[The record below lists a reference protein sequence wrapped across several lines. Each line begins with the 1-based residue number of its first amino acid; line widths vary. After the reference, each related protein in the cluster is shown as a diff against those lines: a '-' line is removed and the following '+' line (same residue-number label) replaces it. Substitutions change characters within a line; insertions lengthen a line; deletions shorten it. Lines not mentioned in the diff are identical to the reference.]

1 MPEGGQA
8 RPAPVAQASR
18 AAVPAG
24 QTATPH
30 DAGPLGTR
38 SRATGW
44 GPRWWVRFRR
54 QPTGPTGLAILLPIV
69 IVALFATQLAP
80 SDPLVGNG
88 PALRPPAAAH
98 PLGTDDLGRDVLSG
112 VLHGARVSLAV
123 GLTVALI
130 STACGIVVG
139 GLAGFFGGFVDDAL
153 MRLTELVQ
161 ILPRFFLAIII
172 ATFFGGSLFT
182 IVLLLGLTF
191 WPSTARLLRAQML
204 SLREREFVV
213 AARAIGAAPP
223 RMLVRHVLPNALPA
237 VIVNAALQVGGAILV
252 EAGLSFLGL
261 GDGSYVSWGSMLN
274 DAQPFF
280 QLAWW
285 MSVFP
290 GLALLLTVVGV
301 NLVADG
307 FNEAWDPRLDESG
320 RR

>member
-1 MPEGGQA
+1 MRHEGT
-8 RPAPVAQASR
+8 PVA
-18 AAVPAG
+18 PALVG
-24 QTATPH
+24 QTASTGET
-30 DAGPLGTR
+30 DPLGTHV
-38 SRATGW
+38 RATGRT
-44 GPRWWVRFRR
+44 PRWWVRFRG
-54 QPTGPTGLAILLPIV
+54 QPTGPAGLALLLPIAFAA
-69 IVALFATQLAP
+69 IFATQLAP
-80 SDPLVGNG
+80 SDPLVGDG
-88 PALRPPAAAH
+88 PALRPPAAAYL
-98 PLGTDDLGRDVLSG
+98 LGTDDLGRDILSG
-112 VLHGARVSLAV
+112 VLHGARVSLFV
-123 GLTVALI
+123 GATVALI
-130 STACGIVVG
+130 STACGIVIG
-139 GLAGFFGGFVDDAL
+139 GVAGFFGGWVDDAL

-172 ATFFGGSLFT
+172 ATFFGGSLFN

-213 AARAIGAAPP
+213 AARAIGAPPP
-223 RMLVRHVLPNALPA
+223 RMLVKHVLPNALPA

-261 GDGSYVSWGSMLN
+261 GDSSYVSWGSMLN

-285 MSVFP
+285 MSIFP

-307 FNEAWDPRLDESG
+307 FNEAWDPRLDEAE